1 MPKKFWQFRNQAA
14 GSAELLLYGDISD
27 SSWWGDEVTP
37 KTFADELNALGALTS
52 LTVRI
57 IEKNEGKKINYN
69 LTGTKL
75 DFADG
80 ALTLDLARY
89 QQDDPV
95 TRDIMVD
102 SEGYLTTGRG
112 LYYAAQVEIPARKYT
127 ETVTPAQ
134 ETDAQAEGGENTE
147 GMSRETVTRTPEPL
161 DTEAVTLYLFA
172 IDGIMIH

>member
-1 MPKKFWQFRNQAA
+1 MK
-14 GSAELLLYGDISD
+14 
-27 SSWWGDEVTP
+27 
-37 KTFADELNALGALTS
+37 
-52 LTVRI
+52 I

-89 QQDDPV
+89 QQDNPV

-127 ETVTPAQ
+127 ETVATAQ
-134 ETDAQAEGGENTE
+134 ETDAQAGGGENTE

-161 DTEAVTLYLFA
+161 DTEDVTLYLFA

>member
-1 MPKKFWQFRNQAA
+1 MK
-14 GSAELLLYGDISD
+14 
-27 SSWWGDEVTP
+27 
-37 KTFADELNALGALTS
+37 
-52 LTVRI
+52 I

-89 QQDDPV
+89 QQDDTV

-127 ETVTPAQ
+127 EA
-134 ETDAQAEGGENTE
+134 
-147 GMSRETVTRTPEPL
+147 
-161 DTEAVTLYLFA
+161 
-172 IDGIMIH
+172 

>member
-1 MPKKFWQFRNQAA
+1 MK
-14 GSAELLLYGDISD
+14 I
-27 SSWWGDEVTP
+27 V
-37 KTFADELNALGALTS
+37 
-52 LTVRI
+52 
-57 IEKNEGKKINYN
+57 EKNEGKKIDYS

-102 SEGYLTTGRG
+102 SEGFLTTGRG

-127 ETVTPAQ
+127 ETVTEAE
-134 ETDAQAEGGENTE
+134 ETDEQAEG
-147 GMSRETVTRTPEPL
+147 MSHETVTREAQPL
-161 DTEAVTLYLFA
+161 DTDDATLYLFA
-172 IDGIMIH
+172 IDGILIR

>member
-1 MPKKFWQFRNQAA
+1 MK
-14 GSAELLLYGDISD
+14 
-27 SSWWGDEVTP
+27 
-37 KTFADELNALGALTS
+37 
-52 LTVRI
+52 I
-57 IEKNEGKKINYN
+57 IEKNEGKKINCN

-127 ETVTPAQ
+127 ETVTTAQ

-161 DTEAVTLYLFA
+161 DTEDVSLYLFA

>member
-1 MPKKFWQFRNQAA
+1 MK
-14 GSAELLLYGDISD
+14 
-27 SSWWGDEVTP
+27 
-37 KTFADELNALGALTS
+37 
-52 LTVRI
+52 I

-127 ETVTPAQ
+127 ETPAQ
-134 ETDAQAEGGENTE
+134 ENDAQTEGGESTE
-147 GMSRETVTRTPEPL
+147 GMNRETVTLTPEPL